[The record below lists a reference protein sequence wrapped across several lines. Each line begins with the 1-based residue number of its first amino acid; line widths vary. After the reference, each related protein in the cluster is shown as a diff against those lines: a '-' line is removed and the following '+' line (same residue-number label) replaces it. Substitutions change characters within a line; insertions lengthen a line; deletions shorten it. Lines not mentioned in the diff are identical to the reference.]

1 LLWQRKDNKI
11 YIRLHMKKVIYLL
24 FLILFLI
31 LIIYF
36 GNDFLILFES
46 NEPSQSIGNVADGKL
61 INGKRLPSSGDNFVT
76 YSRLGSLI
84 GRNGVHHKVRD
95 VILDAFNLIYQK
107 YPEYEYVIGECSWLS
122 GGSMKPHRTHQ
133 NGLSV
138 DFMVPVRNHDSE
150 INILPTNI
158 FNKFGYDIE
167 FDSTATNEDYTIDF
181 ESLAIHLYYLNES
194 AKKHNVKIKLV
205 IFDPVLQKRL
215 FQTEYGPI
223 VQNQMQFTKTAVWV
237 RHDEHY
243 HVNFDLQ

>member
-1 LLWQRKDNKI
+1 
-11 YIRLHMKKVIYLL
+11 MKKIIIPVIV
-24 FLILFLI
+24 FIVAI
-31 LIIYF
+31 IIIIYF
-36 GNDFLILFES
+36 GNDFLILLES
-46 NEPSQSIGNVADGKL
+46 NEPSQSTGNVAEGKL

-95 VILDAFNLIYQK
+95 VILDAFTDIYQK

-133 NGLSV
+133 NGVSV
-138 DFMVPVRNHDSE
+138 DFMVPIRNHENE
-150 INILPTNI
+150 IDILPTNI
-158 FNKFGYDIE
+158 FNKFGYDVE
-167 FDSTATNEDYTIDF
+167 FDSTGTNEDYTIDF
-181 ESLAIHLYYLNES
+181 ESMAIHLYYLNES

-215 FQTEYGPI
+215 FQTEYGLI
-223 VQNQMQFTKTAVWV
+223 IQNQMQFTKNAVWV

-243 HVNFDLQ
+243 HVNFKI